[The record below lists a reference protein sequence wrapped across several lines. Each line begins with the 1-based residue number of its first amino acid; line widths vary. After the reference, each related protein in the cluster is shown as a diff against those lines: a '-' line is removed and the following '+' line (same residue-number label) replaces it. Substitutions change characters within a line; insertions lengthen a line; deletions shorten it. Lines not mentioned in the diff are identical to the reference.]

1 MCSHS
6 ALQIAVWERGR
17 VGTVSPLGI
26 GHAKAKRLEPPC
38 SAFLIIGQN
47 RSLSLD
53 EGVEKKG
60 QQLQALNEKDVQ
72 IEKNWRRSEV
82 QL

>member
-1 MCSHS
+1 M
-6 ALQIAVWERGR
+6 
-17 VGTVSPLGI
+17 GTVSPLGI
-26 GHAKAKRLEPPC
+26 GHAKAKRLESPC
-38 SAFLIIGQN
+38 STFLIIAQN

-60 QQLQALNEKDVQ
+60 QLQALNEKDVQ